1 MATPELVTLTH
12 PRSAAADA
20 YRTLRTNLLFSN
32 LDTPLRTLCVTS
44 PAEENQKGLAAA
56 NLAVTF
62 AQSGRR
68 TLLVDAD
75 LRRPSVHSL
84 FGVAQTPG
92 LTTALLAGTVDATTA
107 PPATVATEV
116 DGLSVLPSG
125 EQPANTVDVLAS
137 EAMAK
142 LVQSLMQ
149 NADILIFHTAPV
161 LVGAD
166 ALVLGQRLDG
176 TILVTQAGKTRRDHT
191 ARAKEQL
198 ERVHINLLGAVLL
211 DAESDRTSAQY

>member
-1 MATPELVTLTH
+1 MGTELITITQ

-32 LDTPLRTLCVTS
+32 LDEPLRTLCITS
-44 PAEENQKGLAAA
+44 PADENQKGIATA

-62 AQSGRR
+62 AQSERR
-68 TLLVDAD
+68 TLLIDAD
-75 LRRPSVHSL
+75 LRRPVLHEYFNLS
-84 FGVAQTPG
+84 QTPG
-92 LTTALLAGTVDATTA
+92 LTNALLAGENASPSLVSTDI
-107 PPATVATEV
+107 E
-116 DGLSVLPSG
+116 GLSLLPAG

-137 EAMAK
+137 ERMAK
-142 LVQSLMQ
+142 LVQVLMQ
-149 NADILIFHTAPV
+149 QADILIFHAPPV

-176 TILVTQAGKTRRDHT
+176 TVLMTQAGKTRRDHT

-198 ERVHINLLGAVLL
+198 ERVHIKLLGAVLL
-211 DAESDRTSAQY
+211 DAEPDRTSTQYQ

>member
-1 MATPELVTLTH
+1 MSVAIDLVTLTQ

-62 AQSGRR
+62 AQSERR
-68 TLLVDAD
+68 TLLIDAD
-75 LRRPSVHSL
+75 LRRPMMHEI
-84 FGVAQTPG
+84 FGVPQNPG
-92 LTTALLAGTVDATTA
+92 LTTALLEGGDTVAGI
-107 PPATVATEV
+107 VATEV
-116 DGLSVLPSG
+116 EGLSVLPSG
-125 EQPANTVDVLAS
+125 ELPANTVDVLAS
-137 EAMAK
+137 ERMAR
-142 LVQSLMQ
+142 LVQGLMQ
-149 NADILIFHTAPV
+149 NADVLIFHTPPV

-166 ALVLGQRLDG
+166 AMVLGQRLDG

-211 DAESDRTSAQY
+211 DAATDRTSTQYR